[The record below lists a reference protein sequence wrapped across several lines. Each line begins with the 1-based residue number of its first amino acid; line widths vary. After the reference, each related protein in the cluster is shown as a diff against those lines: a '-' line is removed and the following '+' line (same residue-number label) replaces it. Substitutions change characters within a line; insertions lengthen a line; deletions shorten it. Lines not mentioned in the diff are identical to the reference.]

1 MLSADGRCA
10 IEVDVVTEKPWYTTA
25 RASQIQVQLG
35 AAVVINNCMFD
46 RAVPEGGIATDFS
59 KNAVALELN

>member
-25 RASQIQVQLG
+25 RASQIQVQIG
-35 AAVVINNCMFD
+35 AAVVINKCMFD
-46 RAVPEGGIATDFS
+46 RTVPEGGTATNIS
-59 KNAVALELN
+59 KNLRALDQY